1 VVEVARANDIAGAED
16 ASAEDLRPQAAA
28 VAKPIQNS
36 FDGKR
41 FQMAA
46 RFAEAKAFE

>member
-1 VVEVARANDIAGAED
+1 VVEVARANDIAGVED
-16 ASAEDLRPQAAA
+16 AA